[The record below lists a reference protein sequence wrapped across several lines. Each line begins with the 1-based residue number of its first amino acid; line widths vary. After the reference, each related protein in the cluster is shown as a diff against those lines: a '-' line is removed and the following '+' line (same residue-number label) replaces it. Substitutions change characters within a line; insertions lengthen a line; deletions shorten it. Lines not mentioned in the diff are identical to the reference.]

1 MAINTKN
8 TTTATTATTAVRTKT
23 AGNDQQVIAGIKQ
36 DLQSMS
42 LLPLGGTSYT
52 PQSLVAVVQSRI
64 DAANAVVTAKANW
77 QSAAKTYKAIDAQ
90 VTLVVRELRNL
101 VIGAFGATSPKLA
114 DFGFSAPTRKPLTTE
129 EKAAAA
135 AKRKATRAARGT
147 MGKQQKLKITGTTA
161 APAAPATP
169 APAAPAAPPAPA
181 PQPAAPAPAASA
193 PEPAAPATPAASP
206 APHAGNTPP
215 QS

>member
-23 AGNDQQVIAGIKQ
+23 AGNDQQVILGIKQ

-52 PQSLVAVVQSRI
+52 PQSLVAVIQSRI
-64 DAANAVVTAKANW
+64 DATNAVVTAKANW

-114 DFGFSAPTRKPLTTE
+114 DFGFSAPTRRE
-129 EKAAAA
+129 G
-135 AKRKATRAARGT
+135 RW
-147 MGKQQKLKITGTTA
+147 
-161 APAAPATP
+161 
-169 APAAPAAPPAPA
+169 
-181 PQPAAPAPAASA
+181 AS
-193 PEPAAPATPAASP
+193 SR
-206 APHAGNTPP
+206 
-215 QS
+215 S